1 MTIHDPYNLLENVA
15 AISAEFHT
23 HGSYADFYDAFG
35 KHIGGFGGNYSL
47 CIDMADAL
55 TNWENANGG
64 PGAYENH
71 GTPWIEIVERY
82 VAAMIDRSL
91 ETGGLLNPGIVLWDA
106 LRKGGAS

>member
-1 MTIHDPYNLLENVA
+1 MTHHHYNLLENVA

-23 HGSYADFYDAFG
+23 HRSYGAFYDTFG
-35 KHIGGFGGNYSL
+35 KYIDGFVGNYSL
-47 CIDMADAL
+47 CIDMAEAL
-55 TNWENANGG
+55 TNWENGNGG
-64 PGAYENH
+64 PDAYENH

-91 ETGGLLNPGIVLWDA
+91 ETGGPLNPGIVLRDV